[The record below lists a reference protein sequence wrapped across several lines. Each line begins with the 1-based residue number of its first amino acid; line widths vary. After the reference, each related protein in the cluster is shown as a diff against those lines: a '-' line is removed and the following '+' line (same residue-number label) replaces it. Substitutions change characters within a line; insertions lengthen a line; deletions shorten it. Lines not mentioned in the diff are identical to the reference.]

1 MSDVQPLQ
9 IREENGET
17 YTIYIATKDNADI
30 PTATSQDSDRE
41 SYGIDPQA
49 VLVEMVQVHKAIQT
63 YTKYA
68 IGAFKNFN
76 TEHIEEVNLKF
87 GLKIGGKT
95 GIPFLAEATSEG
107 NFEIEVKCKF
117 PPKKGSQPN
126 P

>member
-1 MSDVQPLQ
+1 MSDVQPFQ
-9 IREENGET
+9 IQEANGET
-17 YTIYIATKDNADI
+17 YTIYVAVSDADI
-30 PTATSQDSDRE
+30 PTPDDSDRE

-49 VLVEMVQVHKAIQT
+49 IMVEMVEVHQAIQA
-63 YTKYA
+63 YTRYA
-68 IGAFKNFN
+68 IGAFKNFR

-117 PPKKGSQPN
+117 SNK
-126 P
+126 

>member
-1 MSDVQPLQ
+1 MSEVQPLQ
-9 IREENGET
+9 IREESGET
-17 YTIYIATKDNADI
+17 YMIYVALKDDAADI
-30 PTATSQDSDRE
+30 PAPSYPLEDPDQE
-41 SYGIDPQA
+41 GYGIDPQA
-49 VLVEMVQVHKAIQT
+49 VLVEIVEVHQAIQA
-63 YTKYA
+63 YTRYA

-117 PPKKGSQPN
+117 PNK
-126 P
+126 

>member
-17 YTIYIATKDNADI
+17 YTIYVAIKDESADI
-30 PTATSQDSDRE
+30 PVLAPEDPDRE

-49 VLVEMVQVHKAIQT
+49 IMVEMVEVHQAIRA
-63 YTKYA
+63 YTRYA
-68 IGAFKNFN
+68 IGAFKNFS

-95 GIPFLAEATSEG
+95 GVPFLAEATSEG

-117 PPKKGSQPN
+117 PRS
-126 P
+126 

>member
-9 IREENGET
+9 IREANGET
-17 YTIYIATKDNADI
+17 YTIYVAIKGESADI
-30 PTATSQDSDRE
+30 PRVSEDPDRE
-41 SYGIDPQA
+41 SYGVDPQA
-49 VLVEMVQVHKAIQT
+49 ILVEMVDVHQAIQA
-63 YTKYA
+63 YTRYA
-68 IGAFKNFN
+68 IGAFKNFS

-117 PPKKGSQPN
+117 PNKESQQ
-126 P
+126 

>member
-49 VLVEMVQVHKAIQT
+49 VLVEMVQVHQAIRA
-63 YTKYA
+63 YTQYA

-76 TEHIEEVNLKF
+76 NEHIEEVNLKF

-95 GIPFLAEATSEG
+95 GIPFIAEATSEG

-117 PPKKGSQPN
+117 PKK
-126 P
+126 

>member
-1 MSDVQPLQ
+1 MSEIQPLQ

-17 YTIYIATKDNADI
+17 YTMYVAVKDDADI
-30 PTATSQDSDRE
+30 PAPSEDPDRE
-41 SYGIDPQA
+41 SYGIDPHA
-49 VLVEMVQVHKAIQT
+49 VMVEMVEVHQAIQA
-63 YTKYA
+63 YTRYA
-68 IGAFKNFN
+68 IGAFRNLS

-117 PPKKGSQPN
+117 PNK
-126 P
+126 

>member
-1 MSDVQPLQ
+1 MSEIQPLQ

-17 YTIYIATKDNADI
+17 YTIYVAVKDDDADI
-30 PTATSQDSDRE
+30 LPPSEDSDRE
-41 SYGIDPQA
+41 SYGIDLQA
-49 VLVEMVQVHKAIQT
+49 VMVEMVEVHQAIQA
-63 YTKYA
+63 YTRYA
-68 IGAFKNFN
+68 IGAFKNFS

-117 PPKKGSQPN
+117 PNK
-126 P
+126 